1 MRGNIFDMVVII
13 DENILHVQHE
23 EKNVNASFI
32 FTGATLR
39 HIETPAIVATPAAI
53 NHGNTAPA
61 VNGKNDKNTIKNF
74 FNLLILFNYI
84 TISIRCDINQIIN
97 VGAMFLRWQNFNDL
111 SRRII
116 LPVLVMCIV
125 IVPDAAFAKW
135 EIVDKL
141 NLAPFVPR
149 VLDGF
154 MMVARGGYEYFV
166 GNGNGIIYLLVWTFL
181 AISIFMYAFKMY
193 FPKRWVEF
201 LGLSGGGEMW
211 DGKVKGFDISQNTLK
226 NLMRGVIAATFLL
239 QVRPVFVTEWL
250 VNPFLEFGAIYSG
263 AILDMP
269 NVPGVV
275 KQNVSC
281 PPAVM
286 SGNWISERS
295 CNFLIKPISELSS
308 VNNAVVKRGFEFFAR
323 GVRGLMTP
331 IAHGGQNIMDMITGV
346 LLIFAFIGCNLF
358 MALLIIQGIFDFG
371 IALILYPFSVLAW
384 VAKPN
389 DKWFDIWPA
398 FSEIIKALRTL
409 VITMIACA
417 FILII
422 NVAVVH
428 ALFNFDSSVF
438 MVAAGGTA
446 ASNVP
451 GSTMTANAVDFGGHS
466 LLWLSS
472 ILTFFVMRAIFNLTQ
487 KQLKDY
493 SGAKTD
499 LYDQAKNDFNAN
511 VKKAKSIYQSAKKII
526 GLVK

>member
-1 MRGNIFDMVVII
+1 M
-13 DENILHVQHE
+13 LHVQHE

-32 FTGATLR
+32 LTGAILR

-53 NHGNTAPA
+53 SHGSIAPA
-61 VNGKNDKNTIKNF
+61 VKGKNDKNTIKNF

-84 TISIRCDINQIIN
+84 TISQRCDINQIIN
-97 VGAMFLRWQNFNDL
+97 VGAMFLKNRFFINL
-111 SRRII
+111 LRRIV
-116 LPVLVMCIV
+116 LPVVV
-125 IVPDAAFAKW
+125 ICTAFAPDAAFAKW

-166 GNGNGIIYLLVWTFL
+166 GNGDGIIYLLVWAFWG
-181 AISIFMYAFKMY
+181 ISIFMYAFKMY
-193 FPKRWVEF
+193 FPKRWIEF

-211 DGKVKGFDISQNTLK
+211 DGKVKGFDVAQKTLK

-263 AILDMP
+263 AILDMQ

-286 SGNWISERS
+286 SGDWISERS
-295 CNFLIKPISELSS
+295 CNFLVQPVSELSS
-308 VNNAVVKRGFEFFAR
+308 VNNAVIKRGFEFFAR

-331 IAHGGQNIMDMITGV
+331 IPHGGQNIMNIITGV
-346 LLIFAFIGCNLF
+346 LLVFAFVSCNLF

-422 NVAVVH
+422 NVAVVR
-428 ALFNFDSSVF
+428 ALFNFDLSVF
-438 MVAAGGTA
+438 MVAAGGSA
-446 ASNVP
+446 SSNVP
-451 GSTMTANAVDFGGHS
+451 GTTMTGNAVDFGGHS

-472 ILTFFVMRAIFNLTQ
+472 ILTFFVMNAIFNLTK
-487 KQLKDY
+487 KQLQSY

-499 LYDQAKNDFNAN
+499 LYDQAKSDFNSN
-511 VKKAKSIYQSAKKII
+511 VKKAKSIYASAKKII